1 MAGEGGGAPGP
12 GGLNPGAVN
21 VTGDSG
27 FGVFNS
33 VSPARSLVQRLRTAL
48 CFGNLPLPPPPP
60 PHLREPRPQNTLVL
74 ALFLYLGLGARERVY
89 GTGARQVS
97 EVPRLHSCL

>member
-48 CFGNLPLPPPPP
+48 CFGNLPLPPPTPP
-60 PHLREPRPQNTLVL
+60 PTSQ
-74 ALFLYLGLGARERVY
+74 
-89 GTGARQVS
+89 GTPSSKHPCFGTFS
-97 EVPRLHSCL
+97 LPGPGS